1 MATIRLIPSAY
12 TLSSTSYLSI
22 SNASNMYTNTDST
35 TYATVNHTRNSTT
48 AYYLYIH
55 GFNFSSVPS
64 NAIVSSFTVKIKA
77 SETGLSTTSSY
88 RVSLYNNTTAISNTT
103 ASTSIGTSVATITIP
118 TGSLEWSTIV
128 GYGNNFRIRVPLRRS
143 SQSTAGSVNI
153 YGAEIEVNYTIPVYH
168 QITTVSNTDLV
179 DSIDPEGTTNVVE
192 GDDFTFNIYT
202 NDIDDIL
209 VEDNGVDVTSQLT
222 YESASTSQ
230 TFTGIPTSYDSSR
243 SSYDGLYEGSPSDGL
258 AGHTSSSRVCAY
270 VAQTANAEANLVYNF
285 DCSSI
290 PHNATI
296 TSVTC
301 IAGAACY
308 SNGQYFN
315 TRTVQ
320 LYNGT
325 TPKGTAVTITGTGN
339 TNTAHNINGGS
350 WTREELN
357 NIQIVVHIQRGTS
370 TTQAS
375 FSFWGATLSVEYT
388 LPSSYYYKYELNN
401 VTSAHS
407 IVVKEYAYIPPEED
421 PTKTYYNL
429 TISSINATT
438 EPSKGTTRVE
448 SGTNNTITIYPSD
461 PLVTLVTDN
470 GVDVSNQL
478 VAHGGTIQNPTVTT
492 ASGASYG
499 FNLNSSTGYYV
510 SQNKGVNKSAAV
522 CVVNFDL
529 SVRCLVTINYINYAE
544 ATYDFGVFGNVD
556 ATLSNNY
563 YSAGNSGATITD
575 TNYKL
580 ACNTSAYN
588 ISSVQTITYEIPSGE
603 HQIYIKYTKDDATSS
618 NNDTLQWKIA
628 SIEPLETNNYYTY
641 TLSNISQDHSLI
653 FIFGNVSYYF
663 VNSSTSGGCILNP
676 NGQMVQLP
684 GDSYRLVIVPNN
696 VSDTITITD
705 NNVNVTSSL
714 ERKDITIEKEGVQT
728 TVVNY
733 IYILNNIQAT
743 HNLYVTT
750 NSQGLVQYI
759 RNSSQWKQGQMM
771 KKQNGSWGG
780 LTHTR
785 IWVHNGNS
793 WVENAQR
800 TIIANGVVFGGTIN
814 NR

>member
-35 TYATVNHTRNSTT
+35 TYATITNINASTSSR
-48 AYYLYIH
+48 YLYLR
-55 GFNFSSVPS
+55 GFNFDDVPS
-64 NAIVSSFTVKIKA
+64 AAIINSFTVKIKGY
-77 SETGLSTTSSY
+77 EGGLATSTSYAPRLANGTS
-88 RVSLYNNTTAISNTT
+88 AISNTT
-103 ASTSIGTSVATITIP
+103 ASTNFGTSTTTITIP
-118 TGSLEWSTIV
+118 TGELTWQQIVNYDDDFTIMV
-128 GYGNNFRIRVPLRRS
+128 YVRRNSRNTTGYFYC
-143 SQSTAGSVNI
+143 

-179 DSIDPEGTTNVVE
+179 DSIDPEGTTSVVE

-243 SSYDGLYEGSPSDGL
+243 SSYDSLYEGSPSDGL

-290 PHNATI
+290 PNNATI

-357 NIQIVVHIQRGTS
+357 NIQIVVHIQRGNS

-388 LPSSYYYKYELNN
+388 LPSSHYYKYELNN

-510 SQNKGVNKSAAV
+510 SQNTGVDESAAV

-529 SVRCLVTINYINYAE
+529 PVRCLVTINYINYAE
-544 ATYDFGVFGNVD
+544 ATYDFGIFGNIDVPLTND
-556 ATLSNNY
+556 YKPA
-563 YSAGNSGATITD
+563 SGSMPD
-575 TNYKL
+575 SNYKL
-580 ACNTSAYN
+580 ACNTSTYN
-588 ISSVQTITYEIPSGE
+588 TSSVQTITYEIPSGE
-603 HQIYIKYTKDDATSS
+603 HQVYIKYTKDDATSS

-714 ERKDITIEKEGVQT
+714 ERKDITIEKEGVQI

-771 KKQNGSWGG
+771 KKQNSSWGG
-780 LTHTR
+780 LTYTR

-800 TIIANGVVFGGTIN
+800 TITAKGVVFGGTIN

>member
-35 TYATVNHTRNSTT
+35 TYATVNHTRNNSTS

-55 GFNFSSVPS
+55 GFNFSLPS
-64 NAIVSSFTVKIKA
+64 NAVVSSFTVKIKA
-77 SETGLSTTSSY
+77 SETGLTTTGSY

-103 ASTSIGTSVATITIP
+103 ASTSIGTGVATITIP
-118 TGSLEWSTIV
+118 TDSLEWSTIA
-128 GYGNNFRIRVPLRRS
+128 GYGNNFRIRVPLKRS
-143 SQSTAGSVNI
+143 SQNTAGSVKI

-179 DSIDPEGTTNVVE
+179 DSIDPEGTTSVVE

-202 NDIDDIL
+202 NDINDIL
-209 VEDNGVDVTSQLT
+209 VDDNGVDVTSQLT

-243 SSYDGLYEGSPSDGL
+243 SSYDSLYEGSPSDGL

-270 VAQTANAEANLVYNF
+270 VARTANAEANLVYNF

-290 PHNATI
+290 PNNATI

-357 NIQIVVHIQRGTS
+357 NIQIVVHIQRGNS

-388 LPSSYYYKYELNN
+388 LPSSHYYKYELNN

-510 SQNKGVNKSAAV
+510 SQNTGVDKSAAV

-529 SVRCLVTINYINYAE
+529 PVRCLVTINYINYAE
-544 ATYDFGVFGNVD
+544 ATYDFGIFGNIDVPLTND
-556 ATLSNNY
+556 YKTA
-563 YSAGNSGATITD
+563 SGSMPD
-575 TNYKL
+575 SNYKL
-580 ACNTSAYN
+580 ACNTSTYN
-588 ISSVQTITYEIPSGE
+588 TSSVQTITYEIPSGE
-603 HQIYIKYTKDDATSS
+603 HQVYIKYTKDDATSS

-771 KKQNGSWGG
+771 KKQNSSWGG
-780 LTHTR
+780 LTYTR

-800 TIIANGVVFGGTIN
+800 TITAKGVVFGGTIN

>member
-1 MATIRLIPSAY
+1 MATIRLIPSTY
-12 TLSSTSYLSI
+12 QLNNTQYLSI
-22 SNASNMYTNTDST
+22 SDANNMYANTDST
-35 TYATVNHTRNSTT
+35 TYSTVTNSQNGTSN
-48 AYYLYIH
+48 YYIYLR
-55 GFNFSSVPS
+55 GFNFSDVPS
-64 NAIVSSFTVKIKA
+64 NAVVNSFTIKLKA
-77 SETGLSTTSSY
+77 RESGVSTSTNY
-88 RVSLYNNTTAISNTT
+88 TPYLCNNTTTIQNATSNVL
-103 ASTSIGTSVATITIP
+103 STSVQTLTFSN
-118 TGSLEWSTIV
+118 GSMTWETLK
-128 GYGNNFRIRVPLRRS
+128 GYGNNFGIRINCRRAS
-143 SQSTAGSVNI
+143 RNTTAYVYI

-179 DSIDPEGTTNVVE
+179 DSIDPEGVTSVLE
-192 GDDFTFNIYT
+192 GNDFALNIYT
-202 NDIDDIL
+202 DNIDDIL

-222 YESASTSQ
+222 YESGSTSQ

-243 SSYDGLYEGSPSDGL
+243 SSYDSIYEGSPSDGL
-258 AGHTSSSRVCAY
+258 AGHTSSSRICAF
-270 VAQTANAEANLVYNF
+270 VAETANAQANLVYNF

-308 SNGQYFN
+308 SNGQYFS

-339 TNTAHNINGGS
+339 ANTAHNINGGS

-357 NIQIVVHIQRGTS
+357 DIQIVIHIQRGNN

-388 LPSSYYYKYELNN
+388 LPSSNYYKYELDN

-470 GVDVSNQL
+470 GVDVSSQL

-510 SQNKGVNKSAAV
+510 SQNTGVDKSAAV

-529 SVRCLVTINYINYAE
+529 PVRCLVTINYINYAE
-544 ATYDFGVFGNVD
+544 ATYDFGIFGNIDVPLTND
-556 ATLSNNY
+556 YKPA
-563 YSAGNSGATITD
+563 SGSMPD
-575 TNYKL
+575 SNYKL

-588 ISSVQTITYEIPSGE
+588 TSSVQTITYEIPSGE
-603 HQIYIKYTKDDATSS
+603 HQVYIKYTKDDATSS

-641 TLSNISQDHSLI
+641 TLSNINQDHSLI
-653 FIFGNVSYYF
+653 FIFGDVSYYF
-663 VNSSTSGGCILNP
+663 VNSSTSGGCILSP

-733 IYILNNIQAT
+733 IYILDNIQAT

-780 LTHTR
+780 LTYTR
-785 IWVHNGNS
+785 IWVHNGTA
-793 WVENAQR
+793 WIENAQR
-800 TIIANGVVFGGTIN
+800 TILAKGIITDV
-814 NR
+814 

>member
-1 MATIRLIPSAY
+1 MATIRLIPSTY
-12 TLSSTSYLSI
+12 YLSDTSYLSV
-22 SNASNMYTNTDST
+22 SNANNMYNNTDNT
-35 TYATVNHTRNSTT
+35 TYASVTNSRTSTT
-48 AYYLYIH
+48 SYYIYIR
-55 GFNFSSVPS
+55 GFNFSDIPS
-64 NAIVSSFTVKIKA
+64 NVIVNSFTVKLKA
-77 SETGLSTTSSY
+77 YENGVSTSTDY
-88 RVSLYNNTTAISNTT
+88 RPYLCNNTTTIQSATSNVLSTSVQTLTFSNGSMTWESLKGYGNDFGIRINCRRANRNTT
-103 ASTSIGTSVATITIP
+103 AYV
-118 TGSLEWSTIV
+118 
-128 GYGNNFRIRVPLRRS
+128 Y
-143 SQSTAGSVNI
+143 I

-179 DSIDPEGTTNVVE
+179 DSIDPEGTTSVVE

-243 SSYDGLYEGSPSDGL
+243 SSYDSLYEGSPSDGL

-290 PHNATI
+290 PNNATI

-350 WTREELN
+350 WTRSELD
-357 NIQIVVHIQRGTS
+357 NIQIVLHIQRGNN

-388 LPSSYYYKYELNN
+388 LPSSHYYKYELNN

-448 SGTNNTITIYPSD
+448 SGTNNIITIYPSD

-510 SQNKGVNKSAAV
+510 SQNTGVDKSAAV

-529 SVRCLVTINYINYAE
+529 PVRCLVTINYINYAE
-544 ATYDFGVFGNVD
+544 ATYDFGIFGNIDVPLTND
-556 ATLSNNY
+556 FKPA
-563 YSAGNSGATITD
+563 SGSMPD
-575 TNYKL
+575 SNYKL
-580 ACNTSAYN
+580 ACNTSTYN
-588 ISSVQTITYEIPSGE
+588 TSSVQTITYEIPSGE
-603 HQIYIKYTKDDATSS
+603 HQVYIKYTKDDATSS

-771 KKQNGSWGG
+771 KKQNSSWGG
-780 LTHTR
+780 LTYTR

-800 TIIANGVVFGGTIN
+800 TITAKGVVFGGTIN